1 MAERCR
7 YDRLKGLERT
17 FTMIILLGCLV
28 SLYLSTISSPAST
41 RLTVMGTGYIVRASK
56 GETRNGVFG
65 QIFGSHR
72 HRNIF
77 QENNRMSYKGSELQE
92 RLFSRSSEASLTTI
106 ATDDTDQWFRPLSAK
121 SRELSWKHEV
131 HPHFRDFIISSKSVC
146 KDQRVDILVYVHSAT
161 RNFQRRRILRETW
174 ANKFIFKNITMRTVF
189 MLGRT
194 HDFMEQMKIKNENLV
209 YGDIVQGDFLD
220 THQNLTVK
228 AIMVTRWIAEYC
240 AHARY
245 VIKADDDIFVN
256 IFLFVEKI
264 TSTMSSR
271 PKTIA
276 CHLKKNGSTP
286 IVRDQRSQWYVSKEL
301 LPGKRTYPQFCP
313 GYALMFTGDLA
324 PIMYTASFTSTYIPI
339 DDVYMFGLLLEKEKD
354 ITFINVQSNF
364 TLNQKLALDE
374 YTGNK
379 PITHVASNAWESGAM
394 EKFWFSALERLSP
407 WALKH
412 SSYATLEKRIH
423 LLNASIV

>member
-1 MAERCR
+1 MS
-7 YDRLKGLERT
+7 DRE
-17 FTMIILLGCLV
+17 
-28 SLYLSTISSPAST
+28 S
-41 RLTVMGTGYIVRASK
+41 GTK
-56 GETRNGVFG
+56 EKL
-65 QIFGSHR
+65 SHR
-72 HRNIF
+72 SNVT
-77 QENNRMSYKGSELQE
+77 N
-92 RLFSRSSEASLTTI
+92 LTTVSP
-106 ATDDTDQWFRPLSAK
+106 DDTNQWFKPLPAK
-121 SRELSWKHEV
+121 PRLQSWKHES
-131 HPHFRDFIISSKSVC
+131 HPHFRDFIIPSKSVC
-146 KDQRVDILVYVHSAT
+146 KDQRVDILVYFHSAT

-189 MLGRT
+189 ILGRT
-194 HDFMEQMKIKNENLV
+194 RDFIEQMKIKNENSA

-228 AIMVTRWIAEYC
+228 AIMVTKWISEFC

-264 TSTMSSR
+264 VSTMSSR
-271 PKTIA
+271 PKTVA

-301 LPGKRTYPQFCP
+301 LPGKTTYPQFCP
-313 GYALMFTGDLA
+313 GYALVFSGDLA

-339 DDVYMFGLLLEKEKD
+339 DDVYMFGLLLEKDKD
-354 ITFINVQSNF
+354 VTFINVGSNF

-394 EKFWFSALERLSP
+394 EKFWFATLERLSP
-407 WALKH
+407 WAVNH
-412 SSYATLEKRIH
+412 SSYATLERRRR
-423 LLNASIV
+423 LLNVTIV